1 MHISSCLPLD
11 TYMCLMGDI
20 YRPNPEI
27 RLPEFICSSPQLLF
41 KVQPNSARVPIDDAL
56 LGGKMLCKHCIVV
69 LLTHLQRHLHCGGH
83 PPELPAPPRSMRR
96 MARKDR
102 RPPRG
107 ATGGAIIASCGDVLS
122 GLFRGP
128 ITGLWPLTS
137 LCHCILTP
145 F

>member
-69 LLTHLQRHLHCGGH
+69 LLTSRDICTVGGILRSSLRLPGARGGWQGRTAD
-83 PPELPAPPRSMRR
+83 PPGGPPGGPSSPAVGTSCQGFSGGPSPVYGPSPPSVT
-96 MARKDR
+96 A
-102 RPPRG
+102 
-107 ATGGAIIASCGDVLS
+107 
-122 GLFRGP
+122 F
-128 ITGLWPLTS
+128 
-137 LCHCILTP
+137 
-145 F
+145 